1 MANMYEPAQMGLP
14 NEVTGAV
21 ADAVTAAAKGTVK
34 GAVKGALRTDR
45 TQHGG
50 GTAQAAQASV
60 QANVTVLMVDDEP
73 MMTDVTLTYLEE
85 AGYRHFVAVN
95 DPRQALAAALSCR
108 PGLILLD
115 LMMPG
120 VSGYELLRQFR
131 AHERLRYVPIIVLTA
146 ASDPSAKLRALEL
159 GATEFLSKP
168 VDATELAIRVRN
180 SLAFK
185 VYQDRLANDDP
196 LTGLPNRR
204 VFMEQLSAA
213 LTQAQAPLQTGQHHP
228 PHLALVHV
236 NLDRFRQVNE
246 TLGHGAGD
254 ALLAAVADR
263 LHACSRAQPG
273 LIGNRGGEG
282 CFLARL
288 GSDEFALLL
297 PAIDSAEPA
306 ARVARQMLAALAKPI
321 AVDGREIV
329 VTPSIGAALYP
340 EDGTDAATLMRNAGV
355 AMKHAKDSGRNSFQF
370 YSAELNSASLEHL
383 LLEAQLRG
391 ALARNELEL
400 HYQPKVDMTTNSIT
414 GAEALLRWRHP
425 DLGLVPPVRFIPIAE
440 EAGFIVEIGEWVVH
454 TACAQMAAWRAE
466 MGLEMKVAV
475 NVARHGLVSGALAQ
489 VVKAAMAEHQIAPGQ
504 LVLELTE
511 SMLMDRV
518 ESTAAKLHELRALG
532 AELSIDDFGTGY
544 SSMNYLKQFP
554 VQELKIDRSF
564 INGTPEDRT
573 DSAIVRALIV
583 LAHSLGMRVVA
594 EGVERDVQR
603 AALGALGCD
612 YFQGFLCSPAVPAAA
627 FAQKVV
633 ECRARSGQP
642 ALGKPTTCDTSQQ
655 L

>member
-1 MANMYEPAQMGLP
+1 MTTLYKPALMGIQAMP
-14 NEVTGAV
+14 AHDDSG
-21 ADAVTAAAKGTVK
+21 DAVSK
-34 GAVKGALRTDR
+34 AL
-45 TQHGG
+45 
-50 GTAQAAQASV
+50 SS
-60 QANVTVLMVDDEP
+60 VTVLMIDDEP
-73 MMTDVTLTYLEE
+73 MMTEVTQTYLEE

-95 DPRQALAAALSCR
+95 DPREALATALACK

-120 VSGYELLRQFR
+120 ISGFELLRQFR
-131 AHERLRYVPIIVLTA
+131 AHEPLRYTPIIVLTA
-146 ASDPSAKLRALEL
+146 ASEPKSKLRALEL

-168 VDATELAIRVRN
+168 VDASELAIRVRN

-204 VFMEQLSAA
+204 VFVEQLSVALAA
-213 LTQAQAPLQTGQHHP
+213 AQLTQGQ
-228 PHLALVHV
+228 LALVHV
-236 NLDRFRQVNE
+236 NLDRFRLVNE

-254 ALLAAVADR
+254 ALLAAVAER
-263 LHACSRAQPG
+263 LHSCARAQVG
-273 LIGNRGGEG
+273 LIGNRAGENS
-282 CFLARL
+282 FLARV
-288 GSDEFALLL
+288 GGDEFALLL

-321 AVDGREIV
+321 TVDGRELV
-329 VTPSIGAALYP
+329 VTPSIGAALFP
-340 EDGTDAATLMRNAGV
+340 GDGTDAATLMRNAGV

-370 YSAELNSASLEHL
+370 YSTELNSASLERL

-391 ALARNELEL
+391 ALQRKELEL
-400 HYQPKVDMTTNSIT
+400 HYQPKVDLASNRIT

-425 DLGLVPPVRFIPIAE
+425 TLGLVPPGRFIPIAE
-440 EAGFIVEIGEWVVH
+440 ECGFIVEIGEWVVH
-454 TACAQMAAWRAE
+454 TACAQMAQWRATL
-466 MGLEMKVAV
+466 GLQVKVAV
-475 NVARHGLVSGALAQ
+475 NVARHGLVSGALAA
-489 VVKAAMAEHQIAPGQ
+489 VVKDAMALHGINAGQ

-583 LAHSLGMRVVA
+583 LAHSLSMRVVA
-594 EGVERDVQR
+594 EGVERDEQR
-603 AALGALGCD
+603 AALVALGCD
-612 YFQGFLCSPAVPAAA
+612 QFQGFLCSPAVPAAA
-627 FAQKVV
+627 FAQ
-633 ECRARSGQP
+633 
-642 ALGKPTTCDTSQQ
+642 Q
-655 L
+655 LAAGR

>member
-1 MANMYEPAQMGLP
+1 MTTLYEPAWMGIQAMP
-14 NEVTGAV
+14 AHDDGG
-21 ADAVTAAAKGTVK
+21 DAVSK
-34 GAVKGALRTDR
+34 AL
-45 TQHGG
+45 
-50 GTAQAAQASV
+50 SS
-60 QANVTVLMVDDEP
+60 VTVLMIDDEP
-73 MMTDVTLTYLEE
+73 MMTEVTQTYLEE

-95 DPRQALAAALSCR
+95 DPREALATALACK

-120 VSGYELLRQFR
+120 ISGFELLRQFR
-131 AHERLRYVPIIVLTA
+131 AHEPLRYTPIIVLTA
-146 ASDPSAKLRALEL
+146 ASEPKSKLRALEL

-168 VDATELAIRVRN
+168 VDASELAIRVRN

-204 VFMEQLSAA
+204 VFVEQLSVALAA
-213 LTQAQAPLQTGQHHP
+213 AQLTQGQ
-228 PHLALVHV
+228 LALVHV
-236 NLDRFRQVNE
+236 NLDRFRLVNE

-254 ALLAAVADR
+254 ALLAAVAER
-263 LHACSRAQPG
+263 LHSCARAQVG
-273 LIGNRGGEG
+273 LIGNRAGENS
-282 CFLARL
+282 FLARV
-288 GSDEFALLL
+288 GGDEFALLL

-321 AVDGREIV
+321 TVDGRELV
-329 VTPSIGAALYP
+329 VTPSIGAALFP
-340 EDGTDAATLMRNAGV
+340 GDGTDAATLMRNAGV

-370 YSAELNSASLEHL
+370 YSTELNSASLERL

-391 ALARNELEL
+391 ALQRKELEL
-400 HYQPKVDMTTNSIT
+400 HYQPKVDLASNRIT

-425 DLGLVPPVRFIPIAE
+425 TLGLVPPGRFIPIAE
-440 EAGFIVEIGEWVVH
+440 ECGFIVEIGEWVVH
-454 TACAQMAAWRAE
+454 TACAQMAHWRATV
-466 MGLEMKVAV
+466 GLEVKVAV
-475 NVARHGLVSGALAQ
+475 NVARHGLVSGALAA
-489 VVKAAMAEHQIAPGQ
+489 VVKEAMARHAIAPGQ

-583 LAHSLGMRVVA
+583 LAHSLDMRVVA
-594 EGVERDVQR
+594 EGVEREVQR
-603 AALGALGCD
+603 AALLALGCD
-612 YFQGFLCSPAVPAAA
+612 TYQGFLCSPAVPAAA
-627 FAQKVV
+627 FAQRVLDSNQV
-633 ECRARSGQP
+633 QHG
-642 ALGKPTTCDTSQQ
+642 
-655 L
+655 